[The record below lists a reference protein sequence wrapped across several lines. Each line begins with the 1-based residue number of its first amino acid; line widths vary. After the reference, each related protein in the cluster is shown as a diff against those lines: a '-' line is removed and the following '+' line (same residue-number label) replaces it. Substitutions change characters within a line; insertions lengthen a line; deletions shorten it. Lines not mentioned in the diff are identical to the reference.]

1 MGGAFPT
8 RNISFDLSFSI
19 VQRRSILF
27 FILHIFFSI
36 PFEYISSK
44 NHRVVGRKE
53 LPVGNGSNL
62 SEEAYKS
69 QDKKFAM
76 LIFFPP
82 LFLSFFSLFPTIII
96 ITIIIVGAR
105 MWKLVVKIVSPLES
119 IPPEVG
125 LGARI
130 RYNHGRVGEHLQP
143 VHVDR
148 V

>member
-44 NHRVVGRKE
+44 NHHVVGRRQ

-82 LFLSFFSLFPTIII
+82 LFLSFFSLFP
-96 ITIIIVGAR
+96 
-105 MWKLVVKIVSPLES
+105 LES
-119 IPPEVG
+119 IPPEMG